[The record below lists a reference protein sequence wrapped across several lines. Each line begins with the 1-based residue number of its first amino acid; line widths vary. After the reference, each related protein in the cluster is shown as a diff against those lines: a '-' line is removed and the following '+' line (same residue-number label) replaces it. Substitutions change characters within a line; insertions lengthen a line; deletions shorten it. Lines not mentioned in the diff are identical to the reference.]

1 MSQVKCYEQFVGEFR
16 EDAEMLSREPDFSE
30 KEKELEKVRKLELA
44 KLEKLLK
51 KDINEC
57 EELFAGNVTKTAK
70 GLNALAEKL
79 AKLMDGSL
87 RKTLKKGLQSEEY
100 RLIYQ
105 ANLDLSLAS
114 LQKNQKATKTL
125 EFLC

>member
-1 MSQVKCYEQFVGEFR
+1 M
-16 EDAEMLSREPDFSE
+16 
-30 KEKELEKVRKLELA
+30 
-44 KLEKLLK
+44 
-51 KDINEC
+51 
-57 EELFAGNVTKTAK
+57 
-70 GLNALAEKL
+70 AEKL

-125 EFLC
+125 EFLCQAIFKKNYDLYLKHEEMLDRTKQERQELASSF